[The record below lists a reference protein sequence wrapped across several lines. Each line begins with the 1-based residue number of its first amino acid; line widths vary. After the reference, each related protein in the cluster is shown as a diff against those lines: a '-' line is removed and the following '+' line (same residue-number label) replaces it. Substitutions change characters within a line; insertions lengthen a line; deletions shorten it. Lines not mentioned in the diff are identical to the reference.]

1 MNVYS
6 FYAQPWL
13 RVDFVLFLRVKEN
26 KIIFTDDIIKDKPI
40 FISFIL
46 GPSVVEA
53 TRGFD
58 LWENSTPYLD
68 WEKIKKEAVSYL
80 NFMPECIQCNVRT
93 CFCFDRY
100 PEYDWLKQMAEAI
113 KLKDSTN
120 DR

>member
-1 MNVYS
+1 MNTYS

-13 RVDFVLFLRVKEN
+13 CVDFTLFIRVKNN

-68 WEKIKKEAVSYL
+68 WEKIKKEAVSHL
-80 NFMPECIQCNVRT
+80 NFMPECIQCSVRT
-93 CFCFDRY
+93 YFCFDRY